1 MKRFPIAEQCLEQSK
16 RVREKRKRE
25 EKERRESLVD
35 PDDKHFQGRSLQR
48 ALEKKRQG
56 IGGELPPGEGVL
68 EDKWHP

>member
-1 MKRFPIAEQCLEQSK
+1 MSEQRLEQIEI
-16 RVREKRKRE
+16 VLQEQHAHFVDPGEKR
-25 EKERRESLVD
+25 S
-35 PDDKHFQGRSLQR
+35 QGRSLQR